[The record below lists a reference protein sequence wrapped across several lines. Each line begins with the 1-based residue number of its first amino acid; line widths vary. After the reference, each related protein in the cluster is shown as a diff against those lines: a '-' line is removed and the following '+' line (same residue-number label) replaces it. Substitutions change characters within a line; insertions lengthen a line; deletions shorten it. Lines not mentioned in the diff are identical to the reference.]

1 MGENVKVHNPNA
13 EEPTVYEL
21 HLRSKVPR
29 RVERCQGN
37 CGKKLIPSSNEDYL
51 LVKSYGPTSY
61 MHDGKTKR
69 KYGPQYIHFN
79 SRFLKEYALQKHEK
93 TYSHDFPMN
102 SIKVDDPTL
111 PLLNEEARTDLQS
124 YGINL

>member
-13 EEPTVYEL
+13 EEPTVYEP

-61 MHDGKTKR
+61 MRDGKTKR
-69 KYGPQYIHFN
+69 KMDLNIYILTVNVSKSMHFKN
-79 SRFLKEYALQKHEK
+79 MKRHILTIF
-93 TYSHDFPMN
+93 
-102 SIKVDDPTL
+102 
-111 PLLNEEARTDLQS
+111 R
-124 YGINL
+124 